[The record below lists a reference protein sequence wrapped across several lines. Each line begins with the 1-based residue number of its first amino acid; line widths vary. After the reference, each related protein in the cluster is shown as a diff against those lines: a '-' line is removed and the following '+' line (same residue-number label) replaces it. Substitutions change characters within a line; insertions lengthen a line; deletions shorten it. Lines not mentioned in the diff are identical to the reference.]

1 MIYLD
6 TSVLLAWIF
15 GEDRHPP
22 EHLWQRPLVSSRL
35 LQYEVW
41 TRINARG
48 ADVRSREAAEDAL
61 GRVSLVELTPV
72 VLSRAL
78 APWPTPTRT
87 LDALHV
93 ATALFLRDNRQG
105 IEVASYDT
113 RLCAAASAAGLA
125 LAMDIG

>member
-22 EHLWQRPLVSSRL
+22 ADLWQRPLVSSRL
-35 LQYEVW
+35 LQYETW
-41 TRINARG
+41 TRVHARG
-48 ADVRSREAAEDAL
+48 PDARAREAAEDAL
-61 GRVSLVELTPV
+61 GRVSLVELSPI

-78 APWPTPTRT
+78 ASWPVPTRT

-105 IEVASYDT
+105 IEVASYDV

-125 LAMDIG
+125 LATDIG